1 MAGISLHQVQRM
13 GLQQMLA
20 PHMQLNLQMLQAATP
35 ELCDLVKQELERNP
49 TLEEIPQESVS
60 LDQPPETTGEAPRDG
75 RAETTDEFRREF
87 ETLKQLDDEWR
98 DYFTQSSRNYSRSAE
113 DEERRQ
119 FLFDSI
125 VQPESLQEHLL
136 NQLGTSDVADE
147 TRRAAETIIGSLN
160 DDGYLVAHEE
170 MAAALVEFALQVCAR
185 RRQSGEPSASW
196 ARAVIE
202 KELTE
207 SFERSKR
214 GQLLGWQER
223 LHDICRQLIESETGK
238 QSPQPATTTPA
249 SEPISENVMK
259 PAREA
264 VDRIRQELARQLRT
278 VVEEG
283 APVPVPPEV
292 LAEVFSGAKVEELN
306 EALQAGHR
314 LDLPL
319 LFLRPAPEVTLDT
332 MCRALD
338 LVQTLDPVGVGAR
351 TLGECLL
358 IQLARLDKA
367 DKLEARIVRDH
378 LALLA
383 GRDMPRL
390 AAALGVTVE
399 EALQAA
405 ESISRLEPKPGR
417 MFGAEVNPYVEPD
430 IVVVKDHDE
439 FVILLNDE
447 RIPHLRISD
456 SYREMMAEETA
467 TPEVVQYVRERIQAG
482 KFLIRSIAQRQ
493 QTIQNIAGEIV
504 RAQREFFEKGPGH
517 LRPLRM
523 GDVAYRCGE
532 TFKVVDGVEKAVCP
546 YCGALTD
553 IQDSD
558 GNRREADCPNAE
570 TDDFSRRRHR
580 SRVPGKEL
588 DNPRVLGVHETT
600 VSRAS
605 ANKYMATPHGV
616 FEIKYFFTSGYTTAS
631 GESLASQSVKDL
643 VGELIK
649 KENPAKPLA
658 DQEVAALLK
667 QRGLDIARRTVAKYR
682 GELNIPSSNAR
693 AKNNVATT
701 ATPPQALPPVS

>member
-1 MAGISLHQVQRM
+1 M

-20 PHMQLNLQMLQAATP
+20 PHMQLNLQMLQAGTL
-35 ELCDLVKQELERNP
+35 ELSDLVKQELERNP

-75 RAETTDEFRREF
+75 RAETTDEFRQEF
-87 ETLKQLDDEWR
+87 EALKQLDDEWR
-98 DYFTQSSRNYSRSAE
+98 DYFTQSNRNYSRSAE

-136 NQLGTSDVADE
+136 SQLGTSDADDAM
-147 TRRAAETIIGSLN
+147 RRAAEIIIGSLN

-170 MAAALVEFALQVCAR
+170 MAAALVDFALQVCAR
-185 RRQSGEPSASW
+185 RREAGEPSATW
-196 ARAVIE
+196 ARALIE

-223 LHDICRQLIESETGK
+223 LHDICRQLLEPEPGK
-238 QSPQPATTTPA
+238 QPTPPATPAPA
-249 SEPISENVMK
+249 SEPVNENVMK
-259 PAREA
+259 PARETIG
-264 VDRIRQELARQLRT
+264 RLRQELARQLRA
-278 VVEEG
+278 VVEED
-283 APVPVPPEV
+283 APVPAPREV
-292 LAEVFSGAKVEELN
+292 LAEVFSGAQTEELAA
-306 EALQAGHR
+306 ALQAGQR

-332 MCRALD
+332 MRRALE
-338 LVQTLDPVGVGAR
+338 LVQALDPVGVGAR

-358 IQLARLDKA
+358 IQLARLDKSGG
-367 DKLEARIVRDH
+367 LEARIVRER

-383 GRDMPRL
+383 TRDMPKL

-399 EALQAA
+399 EAQQAA
-405 ESISRLEPKPGR
+405 EGISRLEPKPGR
-417 MFGAEVNPYVEPD
+417 MFGAEINPYVEPD
-430 IVVVKDHDE
+430 VVVVKDRGE
-439 FVILLNDE
+439 FVVLLNDE

-456 SYREMMAEETA
+456 SYREMMAEENA

-493 QTIQNIAGEIV
+493 QTIQNIASEIV
-504 RAQREFFEKGPGH
+504 RAQREFFENGPGH

-523 GDVAYRCGE
+523 SDVAYRCGE
-532 TFKVVDGVEKAVCP
+532 TFKMDGAVEKAVCP
-546 YCGALTD
+546 YCGALAE
-553 IQDSD
+553 IQEGA

-570 TDDFSRRRHR
+570 ADDFNRRRHR
-580 SRVPGKEL
+580 SRVPGREL
-588 DNPRVLGVHETT
+588 DNPRLLGVHETT

-616 FEIKYFFTSGYTTAS
+616 FEIKYFFTPGYTTAS
-631 GESLASQSVKDL
+631 GEALASQRVKDL
-643 VGELIK
+643 VKELIE
-649 KENPAKPLA
+649 KEDPAKPLA
-658 DQEVAALLK
+658 DQEVAAILK

-682 GELNIPSSNAR
+682 GELNIPSSSARVKSNGAANA
-693 AKNNVATT
+693 
-701 ATPPQALPPVS
+701 PQPAS

>member
-1 MAGISLHQVQRM
+1 M

-35 ELCDLVKQELERNP
+35 ELCELVKKELERNP
-49 TLEEIPQESVS
+49 TLEEVPQESVS

-75 RAETTDEFRREF
+75 RAETSDDFRQEFAA
-87 ETLKQLDDEWR
+87 LKQLDDEWR
-98 DYFTQSSRNYSRSAE
+98 DYFTQGSRNYSRNAE

-125 VQPESLQEHLL
+125 VQPESLQEHLFG
-136 NQLGTSDVADE
+136 QLGTSEAGDE
-147 TRRAAETIIGSLN
+147 TRHAAEIIIGSLN
-160 DDGYLVAHEE
+160 DDGYLTAHEE

-185 RRQSGEPSASW
+185 SRQAGEPSVLW

-223 LHDICRQLIESETGK
+223 LHDICRQLIESEAAK
-238 QSPQPATTTPA
+238 QTPPPAATTPA
-249 SEPISENVMK
+249 SEPVNENAMK

-264 VDRIRQELARQLRT
+264 IERLRQELARLLRA
-278 VVEEG
+278 VVEEDG
-283 APVPVPPEV
+283 PMPVPREV
-292 LAEVFSGAKVEELN
+292 LAEVFTGARAEELD
-306 EALQAGHR
+306 EVLQAGHR

-319 LFLRPAPEVTLDT
+319 LFLRPAPEVTLET
-332 MCRALD
+332 MRRALD
-338 LVQTLDPVGVGAR
+338 LVQALDPVGVGAR

-358 IQLARLDKA
+358 IQLTRLDKA

-383 GRDMPRL
+383 SRDMPRL

-399 EALQAA
+399 EAQQAA

-417 MFGAEVNPYVEPD
+417 MFGAEINPYVEPD
-430 IVVVKDHDE
+430 IVVVKDRDE

-456 SYREMMAEETA
+456 SYREMMAEENA

-493 QTIQNIAGEIV
+493 QTIQNIASEIV

-553 IQDSD
+553 IVEND

-631 GESLASQSVKDL
+631 GEALASQRVKDL
-643 VGELIK
+643 VKEVIE

-658 DQEVAALLK
+658 DQEIVALLK

-693 AKNNVATT
+693 VKSNGAAN
-701 ATPPQALPPVS
+701 ATPAPASPPAS

>member
-1 MAGISLHQVQRM
+1 MAGVSLHQVQRM

-20 PHMQLNLQMLQAATP
+20 PNMQLNLQMLQAGTL
-35 ELCDLVKQELERNP
+35 ELSDMVKQELERNP
-49 TLEEIPQESVS
+49 TLEEVPQESVS

-75 RAETTDEFRREF
+75 RAETTDDFRQEF
-87 ETLKQLDDEWR
+87 EALKQLDDEWR

-136 NQLGTSDVADE
+136 SQLGTSDADDE
-147 TRRAAETIIGSLN
+147 TRRAAEIIIGSLT

-170 MAAALVEFALQVCAR
+170 MAAALVEFALEVCAR
-185 RRQSGEPSASW
+185 RRKTGEPAAAW
-196 ARAVIE
+196 ARALIE

-207 SFERSKR
+207 TFERSKR

-223 LHDICRQLIESETGK
+223 LHDICRQLLAPEPGK
-238 QSPQPATTTPA
+238 QPVPPA
-249 SEPISENVMK
+249 SGEVALEPVSENAMK

-264 VDRIRQELARQLRT
+264 IVRLREELARQWRA

-283 APVPVPPEV
+283 APVPAPQEV
-292 LAEVFSGAKVEELN
+292 LAEVFSGVSAAELDA
-306 EALQAGHR
+306 ALQAGQR

-319 LFLRPAPEVTLDT
+319 LFLRPAPEVMLET
-332 MCRALD
+332 MRRSLD
-338 LVQTLDPVGVGAR
+338 LVQALDPVGVGAR
-351 TLGECLL
+351 TLSECLL
-358 IQLARLDKA
+358 IQLARQDKA
-367 DKLEARIVRDH
+367 AGLETRIVREQ
-378 LALLA
+378 LELLA
-383 GRDMPRL
+383 TRDMPKL
-390 AAALGVTVE
+390 AAALGVTPE
-399 EALQAA
+399 EAQQAA
-405 ESISRLEPKPGR
+405 ENIARLEPKPGR
-417 MFGAEVNPYVEPD
+417 MFGAEINPYIEPD
-430 IVVVKDHDE
+430 VAVVKDRGE
-439 FVILLNDE
+439 FVIILNDE

-456 SYREMMAEETA
+456 SYREMMAEENA

-493 QTIQNIAGEIV
+493 QTIQNIASEIV

-517 LRPLRM
+517 LKPLRM
-523 GDVAYRCGE
+523 SDVAYRCGE

-546 YCGALTD
+546 YCSALADISEGA
-553 IQDSD
+553 

-570 TDDFSRRRHR
+570 ADDFNRRLHR
-580 SRVPGKEL
+580 SRVPGREL
-588 DNPRVLGVHETT
+588 DNPRQLGVHETT

-616 FEIKYFFTSGYTTAS
+616 FEIKYFFTPGYTMAS
-631 GESLASQSVKDL
+631 GEALASQRVKDL
-643 VGELIK
+643 VKELIE
-649 KENPAKPLA
+649 KEDPAKPLS
-658 DQEVAALLK
+658 DQEVAAILK

-693 AKNNVATT
+693 VKNGGGAG
-701 ATPPQALPPVS
+701 AAP

>member
-1 MAGISLHQVQRM
+1 MAGVSLHQVQRM

-35 ELCDLVKQELERNP
+35 ELCDLVKQELEKNP
-49 TLEEIPQESVS
+49 TLEEVPQESVS
-60 LDQPPETTGEAPRDG
+60 LDQPPETSGEAPRDG
-75 RAETTDEFRREF
+75 RAETTDEFRQEF
-87 ETLKQLDDEWR
+87 EALKQLDDEWR
-98 DYFTQSSRNYSRSAE
+98 DYFTQSSRNYSRNAE

-136 NQLGTSDVADE
+136 SQLGTSDAEDE
-147 TRRAAETIIGSLN
+147 TRRAAEIIIGSLN

-185 RRQSGEPSASW
+185 RWQSGEPSASW
-196 ARAVIE
+196 ARAFIE

-223 LHDICRQLIESETGK
+223 LHDICRQLLEPESAK
-238 QSPQPATTTPA
+238 QPAQPVATAPA
-249 SEPISENVMK
+249 SEPVNENAMK
-259 PAREA
+259 LARDA
-264 VDRIRQELARQLRT
+264 VGRLRQELAQQLRA
-278 VVEEG
+278 VIEEA
-283 APVPVPPEV
+283 APVPVSREV
-292 LAEVFSGAKVEELN
+292 LAEIFSGATAEELDA
-306 EALQAGHR
+306 ALQACQR

-332 MCRALD
+332 MRRALE
-338 LVQTLDPVGVGAR
+338 LVQALDPVGVGAR

-367 DKLEARIVRDH
+367 GGLEARIVRDH

-383 GRDMPRL
+383 SRDMPKL
-390 AAALGVTVE
+390 AATLGVTVE
-399 EALQAA
+399 ETQQAA

-417 MFGAEVNPYVEPD
+417 MFGAEINPYVEPD
-430 IVVVKDHDE
+430 VVVVKDRDE

-456 SYREMMAEETA
+456 SYREMMAEENA

-493 QTIQNIAGEIV
+493 QTIQNIASEIV
-504 RAQREFFEKGPGH
+504 RAQREFFENGPGH

-523 GDVAYRCGE
+523 SDVAYRCGE
-532 TFKVVDGVEKAVCP
+532 TFKMDGGVEKAVCP
-546 YCGALTD
+546 YCGALAE
-553 IQDSD
+553 IQEGA
-558 GNRREADCPNAE
+558 GNRREGDCPNAE
-570 TDDFSRRRHR
+570 TDDFSRRRHH
-580 SRVPGKEL
+580 SRVPGREL
-588 DNPRVLGVHETT
+588 DNPRQLGVHETT

-616 FEIKYFFTSGYTTAS
+616 FEIKYFFTPGYTMAS
-631 GESLASQSVKDL
+631 GETLASQRVKDL
-643 VGELIK
+643 VKELIE
-649 KENPAKPLA
+649 KEDPAKPLA
-658 DQEVAALLK
+658 DQEVAAILK

-682 GELNIPSSNAR
+682 GELNIPSSSAR
-693 AKNNVATT
+693 VKNNGVAN
-701 ATPPQALPPVS
+701 APQPAS